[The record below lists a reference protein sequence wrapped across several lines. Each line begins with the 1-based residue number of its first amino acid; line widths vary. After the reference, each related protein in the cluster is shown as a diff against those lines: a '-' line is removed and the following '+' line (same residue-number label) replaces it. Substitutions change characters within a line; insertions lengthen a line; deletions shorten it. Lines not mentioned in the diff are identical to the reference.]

1 MVADTKKK
9 MVRALY
15 DFVAENDGELGFQE
29 GDMIELINTVSGYCR
44 LLKKWEGQFIYIV
57 HFI

>member
-1 MVADTKKK
+1 MVADVKKEKK

-29 GDMIELINTVSGYCR
+29 GDMIELINTVSM
-44 LLKKWEGQFIYIV
+44 K
-57 HFI
+57 